1 MMKTDYICQFKT
13 NPDKKALK
21 IIRKMQ
27 KKLKQLSLILTLLS
41 PVIHIIHPTCALASR
56 CIVIDKAKKELVTI
70 VNGEKKHDFQVS
82 IGLDTFSDKRRV
94 FDCAT
99 PEGAYVVTH
108 KNGSNEFQKFIGFS
122 YPNMADAWYARH
134 KGVISEHQ
142 YQKCLSAH
150 KKGKL
155 LPSDTELGN
164 SLGIHGGGI
173 SRCKDGSSACNWT
186 KGCVAMEDI
195 DIEKFYEF
203 AKKGDDVVIFHSG
216 KDLFQM
222 LMPFANLK
230 EKDYETCPGKLDC
243 YGIVRLKTKQGIA
256 DIKLKEGIDFSRSIE
271 ISLFKNEYQ
280 QEPSVK
286 IFDEEANGS
295 FDEWDKITVFN
306 DANGEHEIK
315 DSQEGQEQYDGIKKD
330 IVNALTS
337 CDILQ
342 QKIE

>member
-13 NPDKKALK
+13 NSDKKVFK
-21 IIRKMQ
+21 IARKMQ
-27 KKLKQLSLILTLLS
+27 KKFKQIFIILTLLF
-41 PVIHIIHPTCALASR
+41 PVTHISHPTVALASH
-56 CIVIDKAKKELVTI
+56 CIVIDKAKNELVTI
-70 VNGEKKHDFQVS
+70 KDGEKKHDFQVS

-99 PEGAYVVTH
+99 PEGAYMVTQ
-108 KNGSNEFQKFIGFS
+108 KKGSNEFQKFIGFS

-142 YQKCLSAH
+142 YQKCLSAY
-150 KKGKL
+150 KKDRL

-164 SLGIHGGGI
+164 SLGIHGGGV

-186 KGCVAMEDI
+186 KGCVALEDR
-195 DIEKFYEF
+195 DIEKLYEL
-203 AKKGDDVVIFHSG
+203 AKKGDNVVIFHSG

-243 YGIVRLKTKQGIA
+243 YGIVRLKTKKGIA

-280 QEPSVK
+280 QEPYVK
-286 IFDEEANGS
+286 IFDEEANGF
-295 FDEWDKITVFN
+295 FDEWDKITILD
-306 DANGEHEIK
+306 DANSEHEIK
-315 DSQEGQEQYDGIKKD
+315 DSQEGQEQYGAIKKE
-330 IVNALTS
+330 IINALTS

-342 QKIE
+342 QNIE